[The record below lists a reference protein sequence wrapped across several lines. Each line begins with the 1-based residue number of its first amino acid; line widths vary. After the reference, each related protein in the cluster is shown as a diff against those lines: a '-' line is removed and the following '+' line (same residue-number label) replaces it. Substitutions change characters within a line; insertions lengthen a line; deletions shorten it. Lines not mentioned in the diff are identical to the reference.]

1 MICRW
6 IKNEYNNP
14 EVIITENGWSD
25 NGTLID
31 TGRIDYIRSHLTEVV
46 KAIWNDRCNVS
57 AYTVWSII
65 DNFEWTSG
73 YT

>member
-1 MICRW
+1 MIFRW
-6 IKNEYNNP
+6 IKNEYGNP

-25 NGTLID
+25 NGTLVD
-31 TGRIDYIRSHLTEVV
+31 SDRIDYIRSHLTEVI
-46 KAIWNDRCNVS
+46 KAIRDGCNVTG
-57 AYTVWSII
+57 YTVWSII